1 MKTYSETD
9 IFSAEDLRAFRLA
22 TAIVAR
28 FPDEDVHG
36 NALRCHEVA
45 SAVGRLL
52 KIPVEHGVY
61 EVGAQHSWLRLPS
74 GHILDAYA
82 VGRLPPVILVA
93 VVVAVP
99 VRYEKLSP
107 ARLSFN
113 TNEETVRWLVE
124 RTCNDRGLYEEVSE

>member
-9 IFSAEDLRAFRLA
+9 VFTAEDLRAWRLA

-28 FPDEDVHG
+28 FPDNDVHG

-45 SAVGRLL
+45 TAVGRLL
-52 KIPVEHGVY
+52 KLSVEHGMY
-61 EVGAQHSWLRLPS
+61 EVAAQHSWLRLPS

-82 VGRLPPVILVA
+82 MGRLPPVILVA
-93 VVVAVP
+93 VVLTMP
-99 VRYEKLSP
+99 VRYEKLPP
-107 ARLSFN
+107 AELSFD

-124 RTCNDRGLYEEVSE
+124 RACNDRGLYEEVSR